1 MTEVR
6 KSRKKRIDLSMID
19 ICEDVDLL
27 WSSKKGRT
35 VDALVHGA
43 EEGRR
48 QQRDA
53 SGSREQAMIRRY
65 PNGATLH
72 GSYHVT
78 PA

>member
-6 KSRKKRIDLSMID
+6 KKVHAQACIELKRIDLSMIN
-19 ICEDVDLL
+19 ICEDVGLL
-27 WSSKKGRT
+27 WSSKKGHT

-65 PNGATLH
+65 PNGATLWW
-72 GSYHVT
+72 
-78 PA
+78 